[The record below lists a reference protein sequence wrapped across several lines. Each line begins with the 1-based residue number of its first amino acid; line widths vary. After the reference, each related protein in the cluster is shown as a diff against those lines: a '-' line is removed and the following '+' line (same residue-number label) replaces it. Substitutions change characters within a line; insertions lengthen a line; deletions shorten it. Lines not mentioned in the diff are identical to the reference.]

1 MAETAP
7 NQETLEQVKRVIR
20 RDLKLGPDE
29 PIADDM
35 PLIGGEL
42 DLDSLDVLMLLTSLE
57 KRFGIKV
64 ADREVGRAIFESV
77 STLAAYVEQHG
88 GGDGAGG
95 KVGGAVDLDAA
106 LARLPHGAAF
116 RFVSRLTQLRPGQ
129 EGKGVWELSGDEPF
143 FAGHFPSR
151 PVVPGVLIGEAL
163 AQLCGLVAAPAE
175 GNGEMEGRLAAV
187 DLRFREEVRPPVQV
201 ELIGRPEKAIGAL
214 HRFVA
219 EARVEGRTVA
229 DGTLALHVS
238 TRQEGD
244 L

>member
-1 MAETAP
+1 MADTSP
-7 NQETLEQVKRVIR
+7 SSETLEQVKRVIR
-20 RDLKLGPDE
+20 RDLKLGPEE

-64 ADREVGRAIFESV
+64 SSREVGRTIFENV
-77 STLAAYVEQHG
+77 STLAAYVEQHSG
-88 GGDGAGG
+88 GGGAEPAGES
-95 KVGGAVDLDAA
+95 VDLDAA

-116 RFVSRLTQLRPGQ
+116 RFVSRLTELRPGQ

-163 AQLCGLVAAPAE
+163 AQLCGLVAVPVGGAGAS
-175 GNGEMEGRLAAV
+175 GETEGRLAAV
-187 DLRFREEVRPPVQV
+187 DLRFREEVRPPVAI

-214 HRFVA
+214 HRFEA
-219 EARVEGRTVA
+219 EARVGGRTVA

-238 TRQEGD
+238 TRGER
-244 L
+244 